1 MKRLIYLSSALAL
14 VTSLVF
20 VGGRTYAAHQGQ
32 TRTTLN
38 VKLCVGAPIGIP
50 SNRHLVQGI
59 YNGVD
64 LATRY
69 QRAKFRRIKVNL
81 VRPVLM
87 DYAKSDGS
95 GNDPNKARSDALS
108 CINDRSVYGYVGT
121 LNSSIAL
128 VVEPV
133 LNKAGMVMVSPSNTN
148 PTLTSPRF
156 RASQEPLTYRHTIPY
171 PTYYR
176 VVTTD
181 IIQGAA
187 GATFLK
193 NQLGVRRYF
202 LVDDKQTYGAGL
214 AEGVR
219 NYANR
224 LGLQVVGTGHI
235 DPTDSSTITSSSS
248 AVADQVGPSNADAV
262 YYAGNLETGYTFV
275 KDLRRAGYTKP
286 IMGGDAIVDELW
298 VKNVGSRGSTRNYA
312 TSVGPKI
319 ESANLVFR
327 NLYRRTFPGT
337 ALGPYDALSWDAA
350 NIIYNAIYLAAVQGK
365 LRSGN
370 MMQRRLSV
378 VRNVRFTHHS
388 GATGTNSFDKNG
400 DTKNQIVSYYRVSGS
415 TWAYLARA
423 PRIAGLTPAGT

>member
-20 VGGRTYAAHQGQ
+20 VGGRTYAAHQG
-32 TRTTLN
+32 RTTLN

-50 SNRHLVQGI
+50 SNRALVQGI
-59 YNGVD
+59 YNGTD
-64 LATRY
+64 LATRR
-69 QRAKFRRIKVNL
+69 QRARFARIGINL

-108 CINDRSVYGYVGT
+108 CINDRTVYGYVGT

-133 LNKAGMVMVSPSNTN
+133 LNRSGLVMVSPANTN

-181 IIQGAA
+181 IIQGAS
-187 GATFLK
+187 GALFLK

-219 NYANR
+219 SYANR
-224 LGLQVVGTGHI
+224 LGLKVVGTGHI
-235 DPTDSSTITSSSS
+235 DPTDASTITSSSS
-248 AVADQVGPSNADAV
+248 AIADQVGSTNADAV

-275 KDLRRAGYTKP
+275 KDLRRAGYQKP
-286 IMGGDAIVDELW
+286 VMGGDAITSDSW
-298 VKNVGSRGSTRNYA
+298 VTFAGKRATRLNYA

-319 ESANLVFR
+319 ESTNQAFR
-327 NLYRRTFPGT
+327 NLYRRTFPSAT
-337 ALGPYDALSWDAA
+337 QQPYDALSWDAA
-350 NIIYNAIYLAAVQGK
+350 NIIYNAIYQAANQGK
-365 LRSGN
+365 LRMGN
-370 MMQRRLSV
+370 LMQRRLAV
-378 VRNVRFTHHS
+378 VRNVRFQRFT

-400 DTKNQIVSYYRVSGS
+400 DTTNQIVSYYKVAGT

-423 PRIAGLTPAGT
+423 PRIPGLIPAGT